1 MARSNEAFWWSL
13 FSAGGILAALFLPA
27 FITITGVILPFEDD
41 FSQARYESLHQVLSS
56 WPARLLLLGVICTT
70 FFHCAHRIRHTAMD
84 LGLRS
89 ADKFLKALC
98 YGGALVVTIATAFI
112 VASI

>member
-13 FSAGGILAALFLPA
+13 FSAGGVLAALFLPV
-27 FITITGVILPFEDD
+27 FITVTGVALPFGDD
-41 FSQARYESLHQVLSS
+41 FNQAKYERLHQLLSS
-56 WPARLLLLGVICTT
+56 WPAQILLLGVICTT

-98 YGGALVVTIATAFI
+98 YGGALVVTILAAFI
-112 VASI
+112 VVSI